1 MRFEPIGK
9 LFLNSQHLGRL
20 IDIFLPAAIA
30 AHSEGP
36 VDRRARG
43 DRVGLGEGDFMPI
56 DEVAWNVVEVV
67 FAGHDPAIGTVFP
80 HGLVS

>member
-30 AHSEGP
+30 AHSERP
-36 VDRRARG
+36 LDRRARG
-43 DRVGLGEGDFMPI
+43 DSVGLGEGDFMPI
-56 DEVAWNVVEVV
+56 DEVAWSVIEVA
-67 FAGHDPAIGTVFP
+67 FAGYHPAVGSVFP
-80 HGLVS
+80 HRFLS